1 MDLALWASAVLWPYG
16 SHRFNC
22 PWGLECRVKDTYLGG
37 CPVFL
42 MGSRLKVLLGISARN
57 YHRKSVWKWII
68 PAGWKHTC
76 RTRKYRKQ
84 IQRVGGDTPTD
95 PEHRH
100 PLDKTKQTKTR
111 FHIEYYWLYIGFSTH
126 WIDIED
132 HWAGVG
138 GEFGGLAARQGRL
151 QYIVGGIG
159 GCFALGVLKSDIGF
173 SKPIG
178 LWGH

>member
-1 MDLALWASAVLWPYG
+1 MDLALWASTLLWPYG
-16 SHRFNC
+16 SHRFDC
-22 PWGLECRVKDTYLGG
+22 PWGSEYRVKYTYLGG
-37 CPVFL
+37 CPVFFL
-42 MGSRLKVLLGISARN
+42 LGSRLKVFLGISARN
-57 YHRKSVWKWII
+57 YHKKSVWKWII
-68 PAGWKHTC
+68 PAGWNHTWGTRIHRKH
-76 RTRKYRKQ
+76 

-95 PEHRH
+95 PR
-100 PLDKTKQTKTR
+100 TR
-111 FHIEYYWLYIGFSTH
+111 FPIWCNWLYIGFSTH

-138 GEFGGLAARQGRL
+138 GDFGGLAARQGRL
-151 QYIVGGIG
+151 QYIVGGVG